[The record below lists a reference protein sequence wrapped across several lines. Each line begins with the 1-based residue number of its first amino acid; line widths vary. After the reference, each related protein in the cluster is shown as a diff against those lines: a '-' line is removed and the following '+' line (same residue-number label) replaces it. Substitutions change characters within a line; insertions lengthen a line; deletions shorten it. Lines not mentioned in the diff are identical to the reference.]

1 MRDGNKKRIA
11 LLLTAI
17 MVFVNINSMVLATDY
32 EAGNALEQE
41 LKEQDAME
49 EFGED
54 REEELLVEN
63 VAAEEEWKSGEELI
77 LDLAEETQG
86 ETAETETARTWTR
99 AG

>member
-63 VAAEEEWKSGEELI
+63 VAAEE
-77 LDLAEETQG
+77 
-86 ETAETETARTWTR
+86 
-99 AG
+99 